1 MNYVMKESMNNT
13 LTKSISFSFM
23 KGETVTSKTTT
34 SIHQPTPEEYYL
46 HLPSDA
52 ADNNDIK

>member
-1 MNYVMKESMNNT
+1 
-13 LTKSISFSFM
+13 M

-34 SIHQPTPEEYYL
+34 SIYQPTPEEYCL

-52 ADNNDIK
+52 AEDNDIK